1 MSTAPQSLPGERI
14 EFNAAAAIRAGVVAL
29 CFFAVFYNV
38 FLDLQYTWIHDA
50 DWSHGWIIPLFSLWF
65 LYQNW
70 EKIRRMPVQGT
81 WIGLPIMLGGLL
93 GYLAALFGLI
103 PYFYFRPVAM
113 LICLLGIVI
122 FLCGLP
128 VMRYAWVSW
137 AYLFFAVPLPKR
149 LYFQLTDP
157 LRRLAATVSAAT
169 LNLVPN
175 LDVQRKGSILEYM
188 YNGQFGVLGVE
199 DACSGMRS
207 TITLC
212 ALGVAVAFMSD
223 RPVWHRVIMVA
234 SCIPIATFCNILRV
248 MITCVLYIF
257 VDPEYATGTYHTAL
271 GLVMLLL
278 AFGLFSGLGWVLNNL
293 VVEEDEAEADAEATT
308 TA

>member
-14 EFNAAAAIRAGVVAL
+14 EFNAAAAIRAGVIAL
-29 CFFAVFYNV
+29 CFFAVFYNI
-38 FLDLQYTWIHDA
+38 FLDLQHTWIHDA

-70 EKIRRMPVQGT
+70 DKIRRVPVTGT
-81 WIGLPIMLGGLL
+81 WAGLPIMLAGLL
-93 GYLAALFGLI
+93 GYLSGLFGLI
-103 PYFYFRPVAM
+103 PYSYFQPVAM
-113 LICLLGIVI
+113 LVCLLGIVI
-122 FLCGLP
+122 FLCGVP
-128 VMRYAWVSW
+128 VVRYAWVPW

-149 LYFQLTDP
+149 IYFELTDP
-157 LRRLAATVSAAT
+157 LRRLAATVSAGV
-169 LNLVPN
+169 LNLVPD
-175 LDVQRKGSILEYM
+175 LEIQRKGSILEYM
-188 YNGQFGVLGVE
+188 YHGEFGVLGVE

-234 SCIPIATFCNILRV
+234 SCVPIATFCNILRV

-257 VDPEYATGTYHTAL
+257 VDPQYATGTYHTTL
-271 GLVMLLL
+271 GLAMLLI
-278 AFGLFSGLGWVLNNL
+278 AFGLFAGLGWVLNNL
-293 VVEEDEAEADAEATT
+293 VVEEDEAGDAA
-308 TA
+308 AA

>member
-1 MSTAPQSLPGERI
+1 MSTAPQSLAGERI
-14 EFNAAAAIRAGVVAL
+14 EFNTAAAIRAGVVAL

-38 FLDLQYTWIHDA
+38 FLDLQYNWIHDA

-70 EKIRRMPVQGT
+70 DKIRRVPVVAT
-81 WIGLPIMLGGLL
+81 WVGLPIMLAGLL
-93 GYLAALFGLI
+93 GYLGALFGLI
-103 PYFYFRPVAM
+103 PYFYFRPFAM
-113 LICLLGIVI
+113 LVCLLGIVI

-128 VMRYAWVSW
+128 IMRYAWLPW

-169 LNLVPN
+169 IPN
-175 LDVQRKGSILEYM
+175 LEIQRKGSILEYM
-188 YNGQFGVLGVE
+188 YGGQFGVLGVE

-223 RPVWHRVIMVA
+223 RPMWHRVIMVGA
-234 SCIPIATFCNILRV
+234 CIPIATFCNILRV

-271 GLVMLLL
+271 GLAMLLL

-293 VVEEDEAEADAEATT
+293 MVEEEGAAPA
-308 TA
+308 